1 MTKILTSAKRGLA
14 LLLGVSLL
22 YCAFP
27 LAAQAGTGFPSE
39 IMGFVFEDL
48 DGNGVQDVM
57 EPGIPG
63 VGVELEELFNGSV
76 VTSIT
81 TDANG
86 LYGFFDLI
94 PGSYNV
100 MVTLG
105 TLPMNFFPTTPTEY
119 SVDLDPGLGF
129 QADFGFQE
137 RQQNP
142 PTIPE
147 PSTMLLFGS
156 GIAGLAAWR
165 YRKSK
170 TV

>member
-1 MTKILTSAKRGLA
+1 MTKILTSTKRGLA

-27 LAAQAGTGFPSE
+27 LAAQAGIPFSSE

-48 DGNGVQDVM
+48 DGNGVQDAM
-57 EPGIPG
+57 EPGIDG

-76 VTSIT
+76 VTQMA

-86 LYGFFDLI
+86 HYGFMSLA

-100 MVTLG
+100 MVTLS
-105 TLPMNFFPTTPTEY
+105 TLPMNFFPTTLTKY
-119 SVDLDPGLGF
+119 SVDLGPGLGF

-137 RQQNP
+137 RKQNP

-156 GIAGLAAWR
+156 GIAGLATWQ

>member
-1 MTKILTSAKRGLA
+1 MTKILTSTKRGLA
-14 LLLGVSLL
+14 LLLGMSLL

-27 LAAQAGTGFPSE
+27 LAAQAGINFSSE

-48 DGNGVQDVM
+48 DGDGVQDVM
-57 EPGIPG
+57 ELGIPG
-63 VGVELEELFNGSV
+63 VGVELEEMFNGSV

-86 LYGFFDLI
+86 HYGFMDLI

-105 TLPMNFFPTTPTEY
+105 TLPMDFFPTTPTTI
-119 SVDLDPGLGF
+119 SGDLPPGVGF

-137 RQQNP
+137 RTPNP

-156 GIAGLAAWR
+156 GIAGLGAWR